1 MQVEMFWKDSRETII
16 FFSKQYLLPRGKNSQ
31 NNGREND
38 IGLKNGFVYI
48 WKIYQEIHL
57 PWWTDYNKIFS
68 GILVVP
74 LKTSVDT
81 WVDKLDIL
89 GFSKWWSYFALT
101 KDRHSWLG
109 SNSLP
114 AALSAPSSTAI
125 DIIWWDNSW
134 QYSQRRKTPELWES
148 NELWDK
154 RWKSLA
160 CQVLKKLAF
169 WLQFAVHENTPVQE
183 PKNH

>member
-74 LKTSVDT
+74 VKTSVDT
-81 WVDKLDIL
+81 WVDKLDI
-89 GFSKWWSYFALT
+89 GF
-101 KDRHSWLG
+101 
-109 SNSLP
+109 
-114 AALSAPSSTAI
+114 
-125 DIIWWDNSW
+125 
-134 QYSQRRKTPELWES
+134 
-148 NELWDK
+148 
-154 RWKSLA
+154 
-160 CQVLKKLAF
+160 
-169 WLQFAVHENTPVQE
+169 
-183 PKNH
+183 